1 MLLRSKIV
9 TVLVTNR
16 NSNSDFWWAVLR
28 YATSTCTVLSFI
40 KGQKNYV
47 FEKKSFCVFFQSDF
61 GFMMSVVHLLK
72 RLNPIG
78 WIVLERESPKRDPKP
93 FQKQNQKFETIFKT
107 RKDHKIILKNRIVF
121 RREKI
126 ERDEN
131 GRWSRNVAGKNQF
144 FRGRKW

>member
-1 MLLRSKIV
+1 MLLWSKIV

-28 YATSTCTVLSFI
+28 YATSTLRYYRLSKARKIMFLR
-40 KGQKNYV
+40 
-47 FEKKSFCVFFQSDF
+47 KKAFVCFFQSDF